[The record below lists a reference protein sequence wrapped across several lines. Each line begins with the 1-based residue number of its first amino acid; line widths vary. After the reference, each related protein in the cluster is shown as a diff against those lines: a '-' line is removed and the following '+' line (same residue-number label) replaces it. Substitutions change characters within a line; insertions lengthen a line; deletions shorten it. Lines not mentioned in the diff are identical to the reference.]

1 MQFSPFEDH
10 KELSSKEIDLSK
22 LVEPSNN
29 FSFPEFRSKI
39 YVELQNNNETEI
51 CKTIVNWLTKTWS
64 IDDKNINQSK
74 LTKIL
79 ANFLKSKS
87 NVVKLKRSLSNFN
100 IDFRKLFVKDFIKK
114 ITNSNIIKVIVQ
126 FLEFTDKR
134 KNVILNA
141 IQYIC
146 KDYDAIYLQ
155 FIDNISLYYLKSI
168 DLFEYN
174 NKVNITNIKN
184 LFLIKNTDAVYNL
197 YIELFY
203 YNYIFE
209 IDNDNLDNYDIMV
222 NEIFPLIKNIKI
234 EINKSKFNKIVYIL
248 NKFYKFLNVCVTL
261 NVTPLYYHNN
271 KLYEFIFD
279 LITLTNNK
287 KLEINNYEK
296 LCKSINKNIVLL
308 SKNIINLI
316 NNNTIEYLCVA
327 IHNNFFNDNYDNI
340 SNINNIFEFLKK
352 YNKLLIFSEFYKIYL
367 SDRYLRSTNFNLEA
381 EKSVLSVIDKECDSD
396 LTQIFS
402 DIENSKLCTE
412 NLHNITIIQKASNSI
427 IDVKKLN
434 PYYIANTN
442 DNDNKNIK
450 IKNEELA
457 NYIKISKKFFEKS
470 ITRSPVNLFL
480 DNGGYYKYTININNH
495 NITFEST
502 LIEFN
507 ILNCFKNLNERT
519 LYSIQMDTN
528 FTKIEVENVINKFI
542 FLNMIKKTG
551 TKIFQ
556 FGNNIEKEEEFFS
569 FNKDFIKTTH
579 INLFNY
585 SNYKIEE
592 KKEEVIERTEK
603 EKHIITKLHIMKII
617 KGKESVIKNSVY
629 CQLVERVKPYFE
641 MKINIFIKAYEELQ
655 KKEYLDIKTIDN
667 KPVFIYIP

>member
-442 DNDNKNIK
+442 DNDNKK
-450 IKNEELA
+450 YKN
-457 NYIKISKKFFEKS
+457 
-470 ITRSPVNLFL
+470 
-480 DNGGYYKYTININNH
+480 
-495 NITFEST
+495 
-502 LIEFN
+502 
-507 ILNCFKNLNERT
+507 
-519 LYSIQMDTN
+519 
-528 FTKIEVENVINKFI
+528 
-542 FLNMIKKTG
+542 
-551 TKIFQ
+551 
-556 FGNNIEKEEEFFS
+556 KE
-569 FNKDFIKTTH
+569 
-579 INLFNY
+579 
-585 SNYKIEE
+585 
-592 KKEEVIERTEK
+592 
-603 EKHIITKLHIMKII
+603 
-617 KGKESVIKNSVY
+617 
-629 CQLVERVKPYFE
+629 
-641 MKINIFIKAYEELQ
+641 
-655 KKEYLDIKTIDN
+655 
-667 KPVFIYIP
+667 